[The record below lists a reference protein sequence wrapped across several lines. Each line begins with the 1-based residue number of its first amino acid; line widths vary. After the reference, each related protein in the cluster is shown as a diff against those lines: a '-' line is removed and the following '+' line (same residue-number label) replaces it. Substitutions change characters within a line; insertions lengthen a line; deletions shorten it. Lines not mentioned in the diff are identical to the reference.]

1 MAIPFLNNI
10 SLTNNEIQNVK
21 LHNTGTPPNNAGGQI
36 YFNTSDT
43 IAKYYSN
50 GVDQW
55 ISLKEYSFNN
65 GTFVSQS
72 ISGTSVKPIVTLDL
86 SASGTP
92 SSTTFLRGDNTWAT
106 PSYYVGFTIDADL
119 GTTQTIESGDTLLFT
134 GLNGISTEVVA
145 VDHLEVSLI
154 ISGASNYVLSGNGT
168 GVALSTDIIP
178 FSTSSGS
185 LVKQTTLGTI
195 PVDSLTLVKQYIDD
209 SVAGGLV
216 YQGGYDASTNTPNL
230 DTPPTGTINKGF
242 TYTVTVEGSFFTE
255 QVRVGDVLIA
265 EIDNPTTL
273 ADWTTVQNNID
284 LASLSQVGI
293 GNVNVDPTSYTL
305 GLSARY
311 ENGTALIGLDIKNN
325 LIEKSV
331 INNPD
336 DSYIPFYDVIDDENY
351 KASVGSLSSAV
362 SSYNS
367 YATTISGSGAV
378 SHGLATLDVMVQLYD
393 TVTYDT
399 IYADVVRNSTSQV
412 TITFASTPTNP
423 IRVLV
428 QKIG

>member
-10 SLTNNEIQNVK
+10 SLNNNEIQNVK
-21 LHNTGTPPNNAGGQI
+21 LHNTGSVPNNSGGQI
-36 YFNTSDT
+36 YFNTGDT
-43 IAKYYSN
+43 LAKYYSN
-50 GVDQW
+50 GADQW
-55 ISLKEYSFNN
+55 ISLKEYSFAN

-92 SSTTFLRGDNTWAT
+92 SSTTFLSGDNTWVT
-106 PSYYVGFTIDADL
+106 PSYYAGFTIDADL

-134 GLNGISTEVVA
+134 GLNGITTEVVA
-145 VDHLEVSLI
+145 VDHLEVSLV

-195 PVDSLTLVKQYIDD
+195 PVDSLTLVKQYIDE
-209 SVAGGLV
+209 SARGLV

-242 TYTVTVEGSFFTE
+242 TYTVTVDGLFFTE

-265 EIDNPTTL
+265 EIDSPTTL

-284 LASLSQVGI
+284 LASLSQIGI

-311 ENGTALIGLDIKNN
+311 ESGTALIGLDIKNN
-325 LIEKSV
+325 LSEKSV
-331 INNPD
+331 IDNPD
-336 DSYIPFYDVIDDENY
+336 NSYIPFYDNVDDENY
-351 KASVGSLSSAV
+351 KASISSLSSAV

-367 YATTISGSGAV
+367 YVTTISGSGAI
-378 SHGLATLDVMVQLYD
+378 SHGLATLDVIVQLYD
-393 TVTYDT
+393 TVTYET
-399 IYADVVRNSTSQV
+399 IYADVVRNSTGQV

-423 IRVLV
+423 IRVLI